1 LGRGYEFI
9 RHQDAKSQNANCDDA
24 KFLRGGGVDEDGEED
39 DDDENDDESDD
50 ESDSE
55 SDIVLKAKKITKED
69 LVSRWFQ
76 YCSYVFDS
84 IYTYIFLLLPW
95 LLFF

>member
-24 KFLRGGGVDEDGEED
+24 KFLRGGGVDEDEED
-39 DDDENDDESDD
+39 DDDDNDDDDESG
-50 ESDSE
+50 SE

-69 LVSRWFQ
+69 LVSRWFL
-76 YCSYVFDS
+76 YCSYVFDFAY
-84 IYTYIFLLLPW
+84 IYFVSAVVA
-95 LLFF
+95 FF